1 MFSHAVV
8 SIKRIGPVAVD
19 GSRGRRYQAILFLI
33 VSVSCGMHVENS
45 ERRRDIT
52 LVGVETRAGL

>member
-8 SIKRIGPVAVD
+8 SIKRISHVAVD
-19 GSRGRRYQAILFLI
+19 GSRGRRYHAMLILI
-33 VSVSCGMHVENS
+33 VSVNCGMRMKNS
-45 ERRRDIT
+45 ERRRDFM